1 MRAGRWWRLSWLPL
15 GLLSLAACSSGEDE
29 VVDPA
34 LAIRGKR
41 AAGKCVACHALERRE
56 NKVGPHLVGV
66 VGRGVA
72 SVRGYEYSD
81 ALRAQGGVWTAE
93 RLRRFLQDPQAMAPG
108 SRMVVS
114 PMSAAELDGL
124 VAYLESPL

>member
-1 MRAGRWWRLSWLPL
+1 MRHGRWRRLAWMPWC
-15 GLLSLAACSSGEDE
+15 LLALTACAGGEEE

-81 ALRAQGGVWTAE
+81 ALRAQGGVWTTE
-93 RLRRFLQDPQAMAPG
+93 RLRRFLQDPQAMVPG

-114 PMSAAELDGL
+114 PMSAAELEGL
-124 VAYLESPL
+124 VSYLESQL